1 MIRPLEVRFEPARR
15 ARRPLSLAFAALAL
29 VGALWPTSAAAADAD
44 GSDGSE
50 AIVVVGGPYAAP
62 PPGARPLAP
71 EERYQYE
78 PPPEHKRAPVRL
90 ALGPSFLTTGKGL
103 GVGLG
108 VGLELG
114 SGRVG
119 GRIAATWLRGEGARS
134 GVVTPTGDAVGH
146 YVGELTLDI
155 IKRGAFHPVV
165 AVGGGVL
172 HVSRPDTSGVVAVGT
187 VRASLEYFAPID
199 EADLR
204 IGLDATGGLAGPG
217 DDALR
222 DVRGYGLFGIHA
234 ALGF

>member
-1 MIRPLEVRFEPARR
+1 MSRR
-15 ARRPLSLAFAALAL
+15 LSGHVSGRWSRRAFAALA
-29 VGALWPTSAAAADAD
+29 AAAL
-44 GSDGSE
+44 GSPLWSAPARAQE
-50 AIVVVGGPYAAP
+50 PLVVAGQYAS
-62 PPGARPLAP
+62 PPGRAP
-71 EERYQYE
+71 IAVVDEPERGERYELTE
-78 PPPEHKRAPVRL
+78 PELVRKRAPVRI

-119 GRIAATWLRGEGARS
+119 GRISATWLRGEGTRS

-146 YVGELTLDI
+146 YVGELTLDLL
-155 IKRGAFHPVV
+155 KRGAIHPVV

-172 HVSRPDTSGVVAVGT
+172 HVSRPDVSGVVAVGT

-222 DVRGYGLFGIHA
+222 DVRGYGLFGVHA

>member
-1 MIRPLEVRFEPARR
+1 MR
-15 ARRPLSLAFAALAL
+15 
-29 VGALWPTSAAAADAD
+29 
-44 GSDGSE
+44 
-50 AIVVVGGPYAAP
+50 
-62 PPGARPLAP
+62 
-71 EERYQYE
+71 
-78 PPPEHKRAPVRL
+78 KRAPVRL
-90 ALGPSFLTTGKGL
+90 TLGPAFLTTGKGL

-119 GRIAATWLRGEGARS
+119 GRISATWLRGEGTRS

-146 YVGELTLDI
+146 YVGELTLDLL
-155 IKRGAFHPVV
+155 KRGSIHPVV

-172 HVSRPDTSGVVAVGT
+172 HVSRPDVSGVVAVGT
-187 VRASLEYFAPID
+187 VRASLEYFAPLD

-204 IGLDATGGLAGPG
+204 LGLDVTGGLAGPG

-222 DVRGYGLFGIHA
+222 DVRGYGLFGVHA